1 MSEFIHYLV
10 SIALYACNQLS
21 EAITVPE
28 LRFIAFIF
36 VLVVIAIVFLFMFIL
51 VCQLFKFVMS
61 LFRRF

>member
-10 SIALYACNQLS
+10 TIALYACNQLS

-28 LRFIAFIF
+28 LRLTAYIF
-36 VLVVIAIVFLFMFIL
+36 VLVVVAIVFLFMFIL
-51 VCQLFKFVMS
+51 VCQLFKFITS